1 MRTLPSPLFK
11 PELRQVNRDGHKT
24 MTRRVIR
31 GLGVFVETQTDMAPP
46 QLDGD
51 MWVWPDGTSAK
62 SPHGGPDD
70 VWYMREPLMLGMKGE
85 SLYLDD
91 GNYAYKWDEQPIRS
105 PQWLYKHNTLSSMY
119 MPRWAARTF
128 LLITDVRVERLQA
141 MPAGDAAR
149 EGIATNPCNPDKQL
163 RDFALLWNSINA
175 KRGFPWESNPWVW
188 VYAYRLATAE
198 QEQ

>member
-1 MRTLPSPLFK
+1 
-11 PELRQVNRDGHKT
+11 
-24 MTRRVIR
+24 
-31 GLGVFVETQTDMAPP
+31 
-46 QLDGD
+46 
-51 MWVWPDGTSAK
+51 
-62 SPHGGPDD
+62 
-70 VWYMREPLMLGMKGE
+70 
-85 SLYLDD
+85 
-91 GNYAYKWDEQPIRS
+91 
-105 PQWLYKHNTLSSMY
+105 MY